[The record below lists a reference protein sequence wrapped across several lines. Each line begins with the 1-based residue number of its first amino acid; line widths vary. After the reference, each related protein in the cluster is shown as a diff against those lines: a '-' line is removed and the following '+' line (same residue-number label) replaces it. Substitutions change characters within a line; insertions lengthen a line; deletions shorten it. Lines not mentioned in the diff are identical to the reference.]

1 MKKTPNY
8 KRIKKQIEEI
18 VQEMPKFLFSFLET
32 KNTKKV

>member
-18 VQEMPKFLFSFLET
+18 VQQMPKFLFSFLET
-32 KNTKKV
+32 KDL